1 MEMEPVHERPLTAD
15 DPIVAAVRGEVRKLM
30 QAFGPE
36 YFRELDAKRA
46 FPEAFFQA
54 VAARGYFGS
63 LLPVQYG
70 GSEAG
75 PAAASVILEEIN
87 RAGGDASA
95 INAQMTICGT
105 LLRDGSE
112 AQRAQYLPGVARG
125 ELRCL
130 GVAATEPDSGADMR
144 SLKSK
149 ARRDGDDWI
158 VDAQKIFISLAE
170 HTRLILLL
178 TQAPE
183 GPSLFL
189 LDLAELKDGISLQ
202 PVEMIVNR
210 LTTSLFI
217 DNLRVP
223 DRTRVGAPGAGLTCL
238 MRGFAQRRI
247 FAAAECLGNARFLL
261 DRSLAHAK
269 ERVIF
274 ERPIGA
280 NQGVQYP
287 LAQAY
292 AHVEAAD
299 LMRWDALRELMSGR
313 DAGPRSAL
321 ARLLASD
328 AANDAGRAA
337 LTTFG
342 GWALASE
349 LHIERKLRE
358 SLVFAFNNLLWSHVA
373 QQGLGLP
380 EAF

>member
-1 MEMEPVHERPLTAD
+1 MTSVDAPLTAD
-15 DPIVAAVRGEVRKLM
+15 EPSLASVRGEVRRLM
-30 QAFGPE
+30 QAFGPDH
-36 YFRELDAKRA
+36 FRQLDAEHA

-63 LLPVQYG
+63 LLPAHYG

-75 PAAASVILEEIN
+75 PAVASVILEEIN

-105 LLRDGSE
+105 LLRDGSD

-144 SLKSK
+144 TLKSK
-149 ARRDGDDWI
+149 ARRAGDDWI
-158 VDAQKIFISLAE
+158 LDAQKVFISLAE
-170 HTRLILLL
+170 HTRLLLL
-178 TQAPE
+178 LAQSPE
-183 GPSLFL
+183 GPTLFL
-189 LDLAELKDGISLQ
+189 LDRAEHKQGIALH

-217 DNLRVP
+217 DGVRVS
-223 DRTRVGAPGAGLTCL
+223 DSCRVGAPGAGLACL

-247 FAAAECLGNARFLL
+247 LAAAECLGNARFLL
-261 DRSLAHAK
+261 DKSLVHAN
-269 ERVIF
+269 ERVVF
-274 ERPIGA
+274 ERAVGA

-299 LMRWDALRELMSGR
+299 LMRWDALRLLMAGR
-313 DAGPRSAL
+313 EAGPRSAL

-328 AANDAGRAA
+328 AASEAGRAA

-342 GWALASE
+342 GWALACE

-358 SLVFAFNNLLWSHVA
+358 SLVFSFNNLLWSHVA

>member
-1 MEMEPVHERPLTAD
+1 MTSTDERPDPTAD
-15 DPIVAAVRGEVRKLM
+15 PSLAAVRGEVRRLM

-36 YFRELDAKRA
+36 YFRALDAARA
-46 FPEAFFQA
+46 FPEEFFQA
-54 VAARGYFGS
+54 VAQLGYFGA
-63 LLPVQYG
+63 LLPHEYG
-70 GSEAG
+70 GSDGGLAV
-75 PAAASVILEEIN
+75 ASVILEEIN
-87 RAGGDASA
+87 RAGGEASA

-105 LLRDGSE
+105 LLRDGTKE
-112 AQRAQYLPGVARG
+112 QRARYLPGVARG

-144 SLKSK
+144 TLKSK

-158 VDAQKIFISLAE
+158 LDAQKVFISLAE

-178 TQAPE
+178 AQAPE
-183 GPSLFL
+183 GPTLFL
-189 LDLAELKDGISLQ
+189 LDRELITDGISLQ
-202 PVEMIVNR
+202 PIHVIVNR

-217 DNLRVP
+217 DGLRVP
-223 DRTRVGAPGAGLTCL
+223 DASRVGAPGAGLQCL

-247 FAAAECLGNARFLL
+247 LAASECLGNARFLL
-261 DRSLAHAK
+261 DKSFAHAK
-269 ERVIF
+269 GRVIF

-292 AHVEAAD
+292 THVEAAD
-299 LMRWDALRELMSGR
+299 LMRWDAVRELMAGR

-321 ARLLASD
+321 ARLLASE
-328 AANDAGRAA
+328 AASEAGRAA

-358 SLVFAFNNLLWSHVA
+358 SLVFAFNNLLWSYVA
-373 QQGLGLP
+373 QQVLGLP

>member
-1 MEMEPVHERPLTAD
+1 MEIPHERSPSAD
-15 DPIVAAVRGEVRKLM
+15 DPTIAAVRGEVRRLM
-30 QAFGPE
+30 QGFGPD
-36 YFRELDAKRA
+36 YFRDLDAARA

-75 PAAASVILEEIN
+75 PAVASVILEEIN

-95 INAQMTICGT
+95 VNAQLSICGT
-105 LLRDGSE
+105 LLRDGSD
-112 AQRAQYLPGVARG
+112 AQRAQLLPGIARG

-144 SLKSK
+144 TLKSK
-149 ARRDGDDWI
+149 ARREGDDW
-158 VDAQKIFISLAE
+158 VLDAHKIFISLAE

-178 TQAPE
+178 TQAEE
-183 GPSLFL
+183 GPTLFL
-189 LDLAELKDGISLQ
+189 LDRQEHGHGISLA

-210 LTTSLFI
+210 LTTTLFI
-217 DNLRVP
+217 DGLRVP
-223 DRTRVGAPGAGLTCL
+223 DRCRVGAPGAGLTCL

-247 FAAAECLGNARFLL
+247 LAAAECLGNARFLL
-261 DRSLAHAK
+261 DRSLAHAR

-299 LMRWDALRELMSGR
+299 LMRWDALRELLSGR

-328 AANDAGRAA
+328 AASEAGRAA

-373 QQGLGLP
+373 QQALGLP
-380 EAF
+380 DAF